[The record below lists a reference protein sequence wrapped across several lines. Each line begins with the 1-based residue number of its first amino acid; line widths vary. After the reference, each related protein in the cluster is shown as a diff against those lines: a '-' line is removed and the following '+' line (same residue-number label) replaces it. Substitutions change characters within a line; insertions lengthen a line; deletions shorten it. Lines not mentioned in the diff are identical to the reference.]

1 MLYLILYLTSAKYLS
16 RSVAGLSAIAITGQ
30 ALIIIFLMG
39 QARFLRRLQSP
50 WIIRAGWAITIVAT
64 GCLIILNKRSP
75 TAVVII
81 IFFAAGTGHGLLIPG
96 YHTYFT
102 KEGIQKQQNESDH
115 DEGDVSVF
123 ATPIVMY
130 SFLRIMGMCIAVPVA
145 GTILLGQL
153 ILQMKKQGLNTSN
166 EYFIRLNEALLSE
179 GQKDELEILDGT
191 GFRLLWQVITGVA
204 GLGGLLSLFIKRAA
218 A

>member
-1 MLYLILYLTSAKYLS
+1 M
-16 RSVAGLSAIAITGQ
+16 
-30 ALIIIFLMG
+30 
-39 QARFLRRLQSP
+39 
-50 WIIRAGWAITIVAT
+50 
-64 GCLIILNKRSP
+64 LNKRTP
-75 TAVVII
+75 TLIVII
-81 IFFAAGTGHGLLIPG
+81 MFSVAGTGHGLLIPG

-102 KEGIQKQQNESDH
+102 KEGTRNESDH
-115 DEGDVSVF
+115 EEGDISVF
-123 ATPIVMY
+123 ATPVVMY
-130 SFLRIMGMCIAVPVA
+130 SFLRTMGMCIAVPVA